1 MATCDECGVSV
12 STTGYL
18 GGGIV
23 CKTCATA
30 RRKGNDDVIQ
40 HRREKYRGDE

>member
-1 MATCDECGVSV
+1 MSQVTCDECGVPV

-23 CKTCATA
+23 CKTCAKA
-30 RRKGNDDVIQ
+30 KRRGNWDVIER
-40 HRREKYRGDE
+40 RREKYGG